1 MTLQFIAF
9 DTEKK
14 YDYVTITDGD
24 GTSLLGKT
32 SGNTLPPNLVSK
44 TNVVDIKFRTDTSN
58 QYAGWNISWSAQPA
72 GLSSSLLSD
81 ENLVPFL
88 DAKTS
93 LATTLPL

>member
-1 MTLQFIAF
+1 MVTLQFIAF

-44 TNVVDIKFRTDTSN
+44 TNVVDIKFRTDHSK
-58 QYAGWNISWSAQPA
+58 QLGGWKINWIAQPA
-72 GLSSSLLSD
+72 GMSVSS
-81 ENLVPFL
+81 
-88 DAKTS
+88 
-93 LATTLPL
+93 